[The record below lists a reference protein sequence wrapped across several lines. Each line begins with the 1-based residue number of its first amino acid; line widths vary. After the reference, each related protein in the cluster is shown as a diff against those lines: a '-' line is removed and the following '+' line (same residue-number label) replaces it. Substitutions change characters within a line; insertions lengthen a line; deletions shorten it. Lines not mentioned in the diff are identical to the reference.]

1 MSQQQSA
8 TRITAFFRCTKVARG
23 RHVGDSST
31 SEVLPGIAQMQ
42 PRVQAGLSP
51 DRECTPEQSH
61 ISLCR
66 LQRLLRHKQLITSTL
81 AAYRTPSFKT
91 AMGIGSKHCEDGG
104 KKKTQCSTKCR
115 IAQEI
120 PSRRARIMLVRMH
133 TPANINL
140 QNMGSIACSL
150 VWRGC
155 GSLRHIFQCGAVIQ
169 KGFCDHQSNWAPGI
183 GEEPPEPPRSTALPL
198 YVDSKP
204 TGCIVL

>member
-1 MSQQQSA
+1 
-8 TRITAFFRCTKVARG
+8 
-23 RHVGDSST
+23 
-31 SEVLPGIAQMQ
+31 MQ

-155 GSLRHIFQCGAVIQ
+155 GSLRHVFQCGAVIQ